1 MEPKQQEIVGYQIF
15 PSASFSNFKKLFFS
29 KQHQVVSWRFDW
41 WDSKKGQRSWSI
53 LTASLK
59 SVIDMVL
66 VIILEKRLSDDLA
79 RVMNFFPAAQCLPL
93 TQFTPK
99 IDFVLNFA
107 SAKTGLSLT
116 QSLKNYIKRDY
127 WLVNSILFKKEDA
140 CVLAHSN
147 FSSQLQKRKKT
158 V

>member
-1 MEPKQQEIVGYQIF
+1 MQSDDEK
-15 PSASFSNFKKLFFS
+15 NDWLFE
-29 KQHQVVSWRFDW
+29 
-41 WDSKKGQRSWSI
+41 I

-79 RVMNFFPAAQCLPL
+79 RVMNFFPAAQCLSL

-127 WLVNSILFKKEDA
+127 
-140 CVLAHSN
+140 
-147 FSSQLQKRKKT
+147 
-158 V
+158 